1 MRTLRLSV
9 VIPALDEALRLP
21 DTLRRI
27 LDYLGA
33 REDSFEIIVVD
44 DGSRDA
50 TAAVAEGFLRRI
62 GVRGRVL
69 RNERNRGK
77 GASVRRG
84 MLAARGQRVLF
95 SDADLSTPIEELP
108 KLERALDAGAQVAIG
123 SRAVCRTLVERPQ
136 HPARDIM
143 GRIFNLVVRVF
154 AIRGIRDTQCGFK
167 LFAGEVV
174 QPIFARQR
182 LERFGFDVEVLVI
195 AQRLGHRIAE
205 IGVRWRNDPATKV
218 TLLGGA
224 SAFLDPVRVRLGML
238 LGRYDECPSWPDET
252 LTEAVLR
259 KAE

>member
-1 MRTLRLSV
+1 
-9 VIPALDEALRLP
+9 
-21 DTLRRI
+21 
-27 LDYLGA
+27 
-33 REDSFEIIVVD
+33 
-44 DGSRDA
+44 
-50 TAAVAEGFLRRI
+50 
-62 GVRGRVL
+62 
-69 RNERNRGK
+69 
-77 GASVRRG
+77 
-84 MLAARGQRVLF
+84 
-95 SDADLSTPIEELP
+95 
-108 KLERALDAGAQVAIG
+108 
-123 SRAVCRTLVERPQ
+123 
-136 HPARDIM
+136 M

-182 LERFGFDVEVLVI
+182 LERFGFDVEVLAI

-238 LGRYDECPSWPDET
+238 LGRYDECASWPDET
-252 LTEAVLR
+252 VTEAVLR